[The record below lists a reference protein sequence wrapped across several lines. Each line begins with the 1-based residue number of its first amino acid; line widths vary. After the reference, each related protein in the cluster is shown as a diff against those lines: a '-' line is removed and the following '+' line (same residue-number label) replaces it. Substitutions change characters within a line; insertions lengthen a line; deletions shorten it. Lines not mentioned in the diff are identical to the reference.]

1 MTNHNYDRD
10 KSIERLSKLWNFW
23 MKTRWYLV
31 GLLFIIMIIIFV
43 KKDNFGNMNMVV
55 VIIAVILAFLV
66 LIIFN
71 DKWILGNPV
80 NFIK

>member
-1 MTNHNYDRD
+1 MTDD

-31 GLLFIIMIIIFV
+31 GLLFIIMMIIFV

-55 VIIAVILAFLV
+55 IIIAVILAFLV

-71 DKWILGNPV
+71 DNWFLGNPV
-80 NFIK
+80 NFT

>member
-1 MTNHNYDRD
+1 MTDDY

-31 GLLFIIMIIIFV
+31 GLLFIIMMIIFV

-55 VIIAVILAFLV
+55 IIIAVILAFLV

-71 DKWILGNPV
+71 DKWLLGNPV
-80 NFIK
+80 NVTK

>member
-1 MTNHNYDRD
+1 MTDD

-31 GLLFIIMIIIFV
+31 GLLFIIMMIIFV

-55 VIIAVILAFLV
+55 IIIAVILAF
-66 LIIFN
+66 
-71 DKWILGNPV
+71 
-80 NFIK
+80 

>member
-1 MTNHNYDRD
+1 MTTDD

-31 GLLFIIMIIIFV
+31 GLLFIIMMIIFV
-43 KKDNFGNMNMVV
+43 KKDNFGNMNMVII
-55 VIIAVILAFLV
+55 IIAVILV

-71 DKWILGNPV
+71 DKWLLGNPV
-80 NFIK
+80 NFTK

>member
-1 MTNHNYDRD
+1 MTTDD

-23 MKTRWYLV
+23 MKTKWYLV
-31 GLLFIIMIIIFV
+31 GLLFIIMMIIFV

-55 VIIAVILAFLV
+55 IIIAVILAFLV

-71 DKWILGNPV
+71 DNWFLGNPV
-80 NFIK
+80 NFTK

>member
-1 MTNHNYDRD
+1 MTDD

-31 GLLFIIMIIIFV
+31 GLLFIIMMIIFV

-55 VIIAVILAFLV
+55 IIVAVILAFLV
-66 LIIFN
+66 LIMFN
-71 DKWILGNPV
+71 DNWLLGNPV
-80 NFIK
+80 NFTK